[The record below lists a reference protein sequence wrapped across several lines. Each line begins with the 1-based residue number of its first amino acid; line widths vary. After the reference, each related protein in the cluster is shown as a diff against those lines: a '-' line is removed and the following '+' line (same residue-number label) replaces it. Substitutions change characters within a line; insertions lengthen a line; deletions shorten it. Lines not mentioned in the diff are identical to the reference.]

1 MVYAPVVSADVSPEG
16 DLDLQGSIRHLE
28 TEDVRHPQDDT
39 AADVQ
44 PWYKVHQL
52 PEQWSGIFV
61 EAISDPTQSSQCS
74 TNTSSFQS
82 FLGLFKDDKTKDIQ
96 SPAQGKVVMPVQG
109 QRDGTQS
116 HSHGSGNR
124 EDKAAVLAEVGMVPP
139 SAPQKSPLQE
149 TGSSAD
155 GEAPRGPVGPSD
167 VEITNDKVSFINTME
182 QNDLPQEDSI
192 LDLSGEDGVYRAKPI
207 VIYET
212 DDSLTESQ
220 PPENISAST
229 PSSQAFY
236 NPSVEGHNSALLPFV
251 AVGGTGQVNKEHT
264 KDGAI
269 SSKFNNAS
277 HFPELTKNLES
288 AVTPSLG
295 QTSPRKTNSL
305 SRNSDRSPLRTFGG
319 AEDPEPTNHQV
330 EAHSPE
336 RPLSPSKS
344 HCPNLKRQ
352 QEEVRRS
359 PSKTCHPSVL
369 PRESTGP
376 QTPRLKGSPLK
387 TFPINI
393 DLQSTIPEEHH
404 GRPTPAP
411 RQKSPFPQ
419 AKQTLLANTKNISDI
434 SSYPLPSKAEDD
446 SVPYVTSAGHSTA
459 PQPISNTSE
468 RSLPCLARACV
479 PQDYQHY
486 LGPHEKAFVPSFHQ
500 EKSTFADLSDPTE
513 GVCSGFQVADAHLN
527 PGTTTAW
534 T

>member
-1 MVYAPVVSADVSPEG
+1 M
-16 DLDLQGSIRHLE
+16 QGSVRHLETE

-44 PWYKVHQL
+44 PWSKVHQL
-52 PEQWSGIFV
+52 PEQRSGLLPG
-61 EAISDPTQSSQCS
+61 AISDPTQSSQHG
-74 TNTSSFQS
+74 TNTRSFQS
-82 FLGLFKDDKTKDIQ
+82 FHGLLKDDETKE
-96 SPAQGKVVMPVQG
+96 AQGKVVMPVQG
-109 QRDGTQS
+109 QKDGAQS

-124 EDKAAVLAEVGMVPP
+124 EDEAAVLAEVRTVPP
-139 SAPQKSPLQE
+139 SAPQKSPLKE
-149 TGSSAD
+149 AASSAD
-155 GEAPRGPVGPSD
+155 GEAPRGPVDPSD
-167 VEITNDKVSFINTME
+167 VEITNDIVSFMNTTE
-182 QNDLPQEDSI
+182 QSDLPQNDSI

-220 PPENISAST
+220 RPEDIAASN

-236 NPSVEGHNSALLPFV
+236 NPSVEGNNSAPLPFV
-251 AVGGTGQVNKEHT
+251 AGGGTGQVNKEHT

-277 HFPELTKNLES
+277 DLPELTKNLTS
-288 AVTPSLG
+288 ALTPWLG

-305 SRNSDRSPLRTFGG
+305 PRNSDRSPLRTFGG
-319 AEDPEPTNHQV
+319 TDDLEPTNHQV
-330 EAHSPE
+330 GAHSPE

-352 QEEVRRS
+352 QEEVRKS

-369 PRESTGP
+369 PREPTGP

-393 DLQSTIPEEHH
+393 DPQSTIPEEHH

-411 RQKSPFPQ
+411 RHRSPFPP
-419 AKQTLLANTKNISDI
+419 AKRTLLANAKNISDI
-434 SSYPLPSKAEDD
+434 SSYPLPSKAEED
-446 SVPYVTSAGHSTA
+446 SVSYVTSAGRSTA
-459 PQPISNTSE
+459 PQPTNTSE
-468 RSLPCLARACV
+468 RSLPGLARACI

-513 GVCSGFQVADAHLN
+513 GICSGVQVVDAHLN